1 MRRHHLAIALI
12 GFSLAVPVAG
22 AAADAGSAAASPAA
36 VVEAMNAA
44 ITARDL
50 PAVKRHFAPGGVQF
64 SLRPAHTGLGA
75 AASGLT
81 TPLDAHW
88 SMIGPVL
95 FGATQSYQRQVE
107 VLDARVEG
115 DVATVWTRTRT
126 RTVRGTPPV
135 TKQDEFVEIYLMVR
149 TGGEWK
155 VGAIADNR
163 RPNDVGLGGQ

>member
-1 MRRHHLAIALI
+1 MRRWFIAAAVLLI
-12 GFSLAVPVAG
+12 GLLVAV
-22 AAADAGSAAASPAA
+22 AAANAQSPGPAA

-50 PAVKRHFAPGGVQF
+50 PAVKRYFAPGGVQF
-64 SLRPAHTGLGA
+64 SLRPAHTGLGGA
-75 AASGLT
+75 AAGLT
-81 TPLDAHW
+81 TPLEAHW

-95 FGATQSYQRQVE
+95 FGATKSYEREVE

-115 DVATVWTRTRT
+115 EVATVWTRTRT

-135 TKQDEFVEIYLMVR
+135 TKQDEFVEIYLLVR

-163 RPNDVGLGGQ
+163 RPNDVGLGGQP